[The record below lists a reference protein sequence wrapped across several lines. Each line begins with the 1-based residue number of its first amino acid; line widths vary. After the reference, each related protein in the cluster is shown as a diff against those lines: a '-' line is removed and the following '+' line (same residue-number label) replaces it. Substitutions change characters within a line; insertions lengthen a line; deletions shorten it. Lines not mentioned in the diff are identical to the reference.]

1 MIDRQKAPADISI
14 VVGTFNRAEMLRQT
28 LASLT
33 QLETD
38 DQFQYEIVVVN
49 NASTDHTDE
58 VIAQTDP
65 GAAVACRGFNEPQAG
80 VAFARNRG
88 IAEAEGDWIAF
99 HDDDQVADSRWLAE
113 LWALAQRREL
123 LCVGGNVKLRLPEG
137 IDRDLAPQCRD
148 MLGERHAMTEER
160 PYSRKFIAGT
170 NNLLVSRTILD
181 DVGVFNVALT
191 DGGEDA
197 DLVRRIRS
205 AGYESWYTPDSIVY
219 HIIPEQRLG
228 AEYMRWTA
236 RRKGQHVAR
245 RERLDWGRLALG
257 PVALARLGQATVS
270 YLPRYLAARI
280 AGDEERT
287 LGARCLLWRSEGYLR
302 QALELLAG
310 KSPEVAGG
318 DASLNL
324 REGREQLV
332 KHD

>member
-1 MIDRQKAPADISI
+1 MNGRDKQRIDVSVI
-14 VVGTFNRAEMLRQT
+14 VGTYNRADMLRLT

-33 QLETD
+33 QLATD
-38 DQFQYEIVVVN
+38 DAFQYEVVVVN
-49 NASTDHTDE
+49 NASTDHTND
-58 VIAQTDP
+58 VIAETHP
-65 GAAVACRGFNEPQAG
+65 GHAAGCRGFEELRPG

-88 IAEAEGDWIAF
+88 IAEACGDWIAF
-99 HDDDQVADSRWLAE
+99 HDDDQVADPRWLAE
-113 LWALAQRREL
+113 LWALAKRRDL
-123 LCVGGNVKLRLPEG
+123 MCVGGNVKLRLPEG
-137 IDRDLAPQCRD
+137 FDRDLAPQCRD

-170 NNLLVSRTILD
+170 NNLLVHRTILD
-181 DVGVFNVALT
+181 HVGLFNTQLT

-197 DLVRRIRS
+197 DLVRRIRA
-205 AGYESWYTPDSIVY
+205 AGYESWYTPHSIVY

-228 AEYMRWTA
+228 VDYMRWTA

-257 PVALARLGQATVS
+257 PVALARLGQVAVS
-270 YLPRYLAARI
+270 YLPRYLAARM
-280 AGDEERT
+280 AGDEERA

-332 KHD
+332 KPS